1 MTKNSQDLP
10 GLTHGV
16 RVSDLRTYLTSRG
29 WHSAP
34 FARQEELKFLAP
46 QDSGMSEMQLLL
58 PASEKLK
65 DYVERVEQAIRS
77 LSTLEERSA
86 EEVVRDVLSPT
97 CDKLH
102 VRLRTAEVR
111 TGTLL
116 LGFATQFF
124 EAVKNLLTF
133 AACAELDPR
142 PYFPRAFKEAVT
154 FASKCR
160 LAGTAPGSFRVTVEA
175 PLPPPASRIQQQL
188 FNFPKERRILL
199 KLMNGLT
206 EARAAHDRGEVESFM
221 NTEGNRINANICD
234 ALLHMK
240 PDADDA
246 IVDIQAVWSPT
257 WPLQNQSTGTT
268 VSFDSRSFET
278 ISAIGQAFR
287 SGNESLRQSWQG
299 KVFKLIA
306 EDPLQS
312 IGSAP
317 LIALRI
323 ENYHRPLRIEL
334 RLAADEYRRAVQAHL
349 DGKSVRVTG
358 ILEKS
363 GKKATLLEPSDFQ
376 VVD

>member
-1 MTKNSQDLP
+1 MMKSSQDIP
-10 GLTHGV
+10 GLSHGV
-16 RVSDLRTYLTSRG
+16 RVADLRTYLTSRG

-46 QDSGMSEMQLLL
+46 QNSGMDEMQLLL

-65 DYVERVEQAIRS
+65 DYFERVEQAIRS
-77 LSTLEERSA
+77 LSTLEQRSA

-102 VRLRTAEVR
+102 VRLQTAEVR

-116 LGFATQFF
+116 LGFAAQFF

-133 AACAELDPR
+133 AACAESDPR
-142 PYFPRAFKEAVT
+142 PYYPRAFKEAVN
-154 FASKCR
+154 FASRCR
-160 LAGTAPGSFRVTVEA
+160 LAGTAPGSFRVTLES
-175 PLPPPASRIQQQL
+175 PLPPPASQSQQQL

-199 KLMNGLT
+199 KLMKGLT
-206 EARAAHDRGEVESFM
+206 AARAAHDRGEVESFVS
-221 NTEGNRINANICD
+221 TEGNRINANICD
-234 ALLHMK
+234 ALLHLK
-240 PDADDA
+240 PDVDDA
-246 IVDIQAVWSPT
+246 VVDIQAVWSPT
-257 WPLQNQSTGTT
+257 WPLQNQSKGTT
-268 VSFDSRSFET
+268 VSFDGRSFET
-278 ISAIGQAFR
+278 ISAIGQALR

-306 EDPLQS
+306 EDPLQTE
-312 IGSAP
+312 GSAP

-323 ENYHRPLRIEL
+323 ENYHRPLRIQV
-334 RLAADEYRRAVQAHL
+334 RLTAEEYRRAIQAHL

-363 GKKATLLEPSDFQ
+363 GKKATLLEPSDFE
-376 VVD
+376 VVE